1 MNTPLTIELHTVKDK
16 LTSITLRHH
25 DSDGRFLRAVNLR
38 DIRSLRAA
46 ELFTAMLE
54 VSATGQAV
62 QVMPPEGEVI
72 DDLGLL
78 FDEGLE
84 LFPAVPSR
92 AVTAGCPECAAL
104 PPNYFCELHFG
115 WDGIR

>member
-54 VSATGQAV
+54 VGATGQAV
-62 QVMPPEGEVI
+62 QVMPPVLEGEVI
-72 DDLGLL
+72 DDMAVL
-78 FDEGLE
+78 FDDLG
-84 LFPAVPSR
+84 LFPAGPSR
-92 AVTAGCPECAAL
+92 ALKAGCPECAAL

-115 WDGIR
+115 GWD